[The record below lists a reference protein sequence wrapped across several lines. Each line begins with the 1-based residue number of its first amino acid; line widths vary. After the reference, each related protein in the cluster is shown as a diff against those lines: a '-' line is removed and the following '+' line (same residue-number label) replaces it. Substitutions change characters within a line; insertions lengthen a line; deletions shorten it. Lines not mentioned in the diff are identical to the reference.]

1 MCTAIT
7 VRGEE
12 LYFGRTLDWDASFGE
27 RAVITP
33 RGFEVRFRM
42 EPPQR
47 MHYAMIGMATVVDG
61 YPLYA
66 EAVNSC
72 GLCAAGL
79 NFPGN
84 AYYSEAAEEGNLN
97 LAPYELIPYLLGT
110 CADLSQAKGVLQ
122 DLNLMAI
129 PFRKEIPLT
138 PLHWMIADREGAV
151 VVESTACGVRIYDDP
166 AGVLTNN
173 PPFGFHLQNLSHYG
187 NLTAAPAKSDFLDES
202 GAKSFGLGLGCHGL
216 PGDYSSTSRF
226 VRAAWLLAHRSEVK
240 GEGACVAQ
248 FFHLLDAV
256 SPIKGSVLTEKGKE
270 HYTLYAS
277 CFNATRGVL
286 YVRTWQSPT
295 VYAVDLRAHA
305 AEGDSLTEIG
315 IPQKTEFSFL

>member
-1 MCTAIT
+1 MCTAMT
-7 VRGEE
+7 VRNKDF
-12 LYFGRTLDWDASFGE
+12 YFGRTLDWDTSFGE

-33 RGFEVRFRM
+33 RGFGVRFRM

-84 AYYSEAAEEGNLN
+84 AYYSETAEEGNLN
-97 LAPYELIPYLLGT
+97 LAPYELIPYLLGA
-110 CADLSQAKGVLQ
+110 CADLTQAKAMLQ
-122 DLNLMAI
+122 DLNLLAI
-129 PFRKEIPLT
+129 PFREDIPLT
-138 PLHWMIADREGAV
+138 PLHWMIADRSGAV

-187 NLTAAPAKSDFLDES
+187 NLTAAPVKGDFLDES
-202 GAKSFGLGLGCHGL
+202 GARSFGLGLGCHGL

-226 VRAAWLLAHRSEVK
+226 VRAAWLLSHRSEMK
-240 GEGACVAQ
+240 GESACVAQ

-256 SPIKGSVLTEKGKE
+256 APVKGSVLTENGKE

-286 YVRTWQSPT
+286 YVRSCNSPT
-295 VYAVDLRAHA
+295 VWAIDLHQREH
-305 AEGDSLTEIG
+305 ESEKLIEIE